1 MGDDETLSI
10 ILSSVDAFMK
20 RRLPP
25 EEIRRRDENHLPPY
39 DLVPELAEMGLLR
52 APIAEAH
59 GGLGLPWT
67 SMCRIQERNA
77 SHAFFVCSII
87 NRFICFGALPIIAF
101 GSQTQKQE
109 ILPRVLAGR
118 TLVALALT
126 EPGAGSDA
134 RAVAMRARKVDGGW
148 RLTGRKTWI
157 SDADHAELLLTLC
170 RTPAPD
176 GGDQPS
182 YTAFLAPRRAEG
194 VAMTPLAKV
203 GNHCMPSFD
212 IGYDDVFVPGE
223 LVLGPVG
230 QGFQTIA
237 GTLKYSRA
245 GVASGVIGTAQA
257 AFDLARAHAIGR
269 VQFGQPVAAFQ
280 AIRHRL
286 VDMHVEIV
294 KARLMVRELARL
306 IDAGEAAEE
315 MSSMTKAVATD
326 MLQFVTHHGMQIMAS
341 AGYAAESPMQRYWR
355 DARLYT
361 FGEGSNEIQKD
372 IIARSLGLPTQ
383 GRARRDMA

>member
-1 MGDDETLSI
+1 MKDAESLSI
-10 ILSSVDAFMK
+10 ILSSVGAFLE

-25 EEIRRRDENHLPPY
+25 DEIRRRDDNHIPPY
-39 DLVPELAEMGLLR
+39 DLIPELAEMGLLR
-52 APIAEAH
+52 APIAEEH
-59 GGLGLPWT
+59 GGLGLPWS
-67 SMCRIQERNA
+67 SMVRVQERIA
-77 SHAFFVCSII
+77 SHAFFVGSII
-87 NRFICFGALPIIAF
+87 NRFLCFSALPIIIF
-101 GSQTQKQE
+101 GTERQKAE
-109 ILPRVLAGR
+109 ILPRVLDGR

-134 RAVAMRARKVDGGW
+134 RAVTTRAVKVEGGW
-148 RLTGRKTWI
+148 RLNGRKTWI
-157 SDADHAELLLTLC
+157 SDADHAEYLLTLC

-176 GGDQPS
+176 GGDKPS
-182 YTAFLAPRRAEG
+182 FTAFLAPRRAQG
-194 VAMTPLAKV
+194 VAMTSIAKV
-203 GNHCMPSFD
+203 GNNCMPSWD
-212 IGYDDVFVPGE
+212 IGYDDVFVPDD

-230 QGFQTIA
+230 KGFQTIT

-257 AFDLARAHAIGR
+257 AFDLARAHAIER
-269 VQFGQPVAAFQ
+269 VQFGQSIAKFQ
-280 AIRHRL
+280 AIRHKL

-306 IDAGEAAEE
+306 LDTGEPAED
-315 MSSMTKAVATD
+315 MGSMAKAVATD

-361 FGEGSNEIQKD
+361 FGEGANEIQKE
-372 IIARSLGLPTQ
+372 IIARSLGIP
-383 GRARRDMA
+383 A